1 MKTRASVINRFLR
14 SFGCDLWRVQV
25 VPRQSAAGVPPRNI
39 IVQSLSLSTPEVMAR
54 LPWLS
59 FANCNGG
66 EIYCRPVDTSG
77 KMRWILVD
85 DVAAAKT
92 KELKAMGASSIVCT
106 SPGNLQAWF
115 TLATT
120 VEARCAVDLGR
131 RMSGALA
138 GDMHSADNPL
148 QAGRMPAFSNHKP
161 SHCVGGHRPLCRLV
175 WAHARS
181 IAPDVAPSAV
191 ENRQA
196 ADIGSDS
203 ERKRVAADWFN
214 ARRMAEM
221 GKSEGE
227 IAEWLSSHS
236 AYQPRNHYYA
246 QKTAR
251 RSALAGRKG

>member
-1 MKTRASVINRFLR
+1 MKTRASVINRFLK
-14 SFGCDLWRVQV
+14 SFACDLWRVQV

-39 IVQSLSLSTPEVMAR
+39 IAQSLTLSTAQVLAR

-66 EIYCRPVDTSG
+66 EIYFRPLDASG

-85 DVAAAKT
+85 DVTDAKT
-92 KELKAMGASSIVCT
+92 KELKAMGASAIVCT

-115 TLATT
+115 TLATP
-120 VEARCAVDLGR
+120 VEAGCAVDLAR

-148 QAGRMPAFSNHKP
+148 QAGRMPAFTNHKP
-161 SHCVGGHRPLCRLV
+161 SHCVDGHRPLCRLV
-175 WAHARS
+175 WAHA
-181 IAPDVAPSAV
+181 PHDVAPSAV
-191 ENRQA
+191 ESVQVS
-196 ADIGSDS
+196 DIGNVG
-203 ERKRVAADWFN
+203 EMKRVAADWFS

-221 GKSEGE
+221 GKSEDE
-227 IAEWLSSHS
+227 IAGWLSAHS
-236 AYQPRNHYYA
+236 ACQPRNHYYA

-251 RSALAGRKG
+251 RAVIAGKIE

>member
-14 SFGCDLWRVQV
+14 SFGSDLWRVQV
-25 VPRQSAAGVPPRNI
+25 IPRQSAAGVPPRNI
-39 IVQSLSLSTPEVMAR
+39 IAQSLTMSTAEVMAK

-59 FANCNGG
+59 FMNCNGG
-66 EIYCRPVDTSG
+66 EIYCRPLDTSG
-77 KMRWILVD
+77 KLRWILVD

-92 KELKAMGASSIVCT
+92 MDLKAMGASSIVCT

-115 TLATT
+115 TLATP
-120 VEARCAVDLGR
+120 VESGCAIDLAR

-148 QAGRMPAFSNHKP
+148 QAGRMPAFTNHKP
-161 SHCVGGHRPLCRLV
+161 SHCVDGHRPLCRLV

-191 ENRQA
+191 EAGQA
-196 ADIGSDS
+196 ANIGNAS
-203 ERKRVAADWFN
+203 ELKRVAADWFN
-214 ARRMAEM
+214 ARRMAEV
-221 GKSEGE
+221 GKSERE
-227 IAEWLSSHS
+227 IAEWLSVNS
-236 AYQPRNHYYA
+236 ACRPQNHYYA

-251 RSALAGRKG
+251 RAVNAGMKG

>member
-1 MKTRASVINRFLR
+1 MKTRASVINRFLS
-14 SFGCDLWRVQV
+14 SFGCDLWRIQI

-39 IVQSLSLSTPEVMAR
+39 IAQSLSLSSEQVLAR

-59 FANCNGG
+59 FVNCNGG
-66 EIYCRPVDTSG
+66 EIYCRPVDPSG

-85 DVAAAKT
+85 DVTDTKT
-92 KELKAMGASSIVCT
+92 KELKAMGSSAIVCT

-115 TLATT
+115 TLATP
-120 VEARCAVDLGR
+120 VEAGCAVDLAR
-131 RMSGALA
+131 QMSCALA

-148 QAGRMPAFSNHKP
+148 PAGRMPAFTNHKP
-161 SHCVGGHRPLCRLV
+161 SHCVDGHRPLCRLV
-175 WAHARS
+175 WAHART

-191 ENRQA
+191 EAGQA
-196 ADIGSDS
+196 ADIGNAC
-203 ERKRVAADWFN
+203 ERKRVAADWFS

-227 IAEWLSSHS
+227 IAEWLSANS
-236 AYQPRNHYYA
+236 ACQPQNHYYV

-251 RSALAGRKG
+251 RAVIAGKIK

>member
-1 MKTRASVINRFLR
+1 MKTRASVINRFLS
-14 SFGCDLWRVQV
+14 SFGCDLWRIQI

-39 IVQSLSLSTPEVMAR
+39 IAQSLTLSTAQVLAR

-59 FANCNGG
+59 FANCNAG
-66 EIYCRPVDTSG
+66 EIYFRPLDASG

-92 KELKAMGASSIVCT
+92 KKLKAIGASAIVLT

-115 TLATT
+115 ALATP
-120 VEARCAVDLGR
+120 VEAGCAIDLAR
-131 RMSGALA
+131 QMSGALA

-148 QAGRMPAFSNHKP
+148 QAGRMPAFTNHKP
-161 SHCVGGHRPLCRLV
+161 SHCVDGHRPLCRLV
-175 WAHARS
+175 WAHART

-191 ENRQA
+191 ESVQVS
-196 ADIGSDS
+196 DIGNVG
-203 ERKRVAADWFN
+203 EMKRVAADWFN
-214 ARRMAEM
+214 ARRMAEV

-227 IAEWLSSHS
+227 IAEWLSANS
-236 AYQPRNHYYA
+236 ACRPQNHYYA

-251 RSALAGRKG
+251 RAVIAGKIE